1 MKKKSIAILGST
13 GSIGKSLLNII
24 RRQRENFEIILL
36 TANKNYID
44 LLKQTNDFNV
54 KNVIILN
61 KSAYEQ
67 FKKRNK
73 HLKINIYNNFNSLE
87 TIFNKKKVDYTM
99 SSIVGLQGL
108 EPTLKIIKF
117 TKTIAV
123 ANKESI
129 ICGWNLIRKELTLNN
144 TNFIPVDS
152 EHYSIWYAI
161 KDINISHVQNIFLT
175 ASGGPLL
182 NLTSEEVDNVKI
194 NQVLKHPNWKMGKK
208 ITIDSATMMNKVFEV
223 IEAKNIFN
231 IDFKKLNIIIH
242 PQSFIHSIIYFVDGM
257 IKIIAH
263 KTTMEIPI
271 QGSLL
276 GFNNIIGVKNKINLN
291 NLNNLKFI
299 KPNNKKFPLLNVL
312 KLIPNKISLYETVLI
327 SANDE
332 IVNLYLNKKIKYK
345 EISKKIIKIMNLK
358 EFKKFKNKSP
368 KNIGQIIQLDKY
380 VRFKINSKSI

>member
-152 EHYSIWYAI
+152 EHYSILDAI

-208 ITIDSATMMNKVFEV
+208 ITIDSSTMMNKVFEV

-231 IDFKKLNIIIH
+231 IDFKN
-242 PQSFIHSIIYFVDGM
+242 
-257 IKIIAH
+257 
-263 KTTMEIPI
+263 
-271 QGSLL
+271 
-276 GFNNIIGVKNKINLN
+276 
-291 NLNNLKFI
+291 
-299 KPNNKKFPLLNVL
+299 
-312 KLIPNKISLYETVLI
+312 
-327 SANDE
+327 
-332 IVNLYLNKKIKYK
+332 
-345 EISKKIIKIMNLK
+345 
-358 EFKKFKNKSP
+358 
-368 KNIGQIIQLDKY
+368 
-380 VRFKINSKSI
+380 